1 MIVLTRLS
9 GKEFALNSDLIE
21 RVESTPDTVITL
33 VDGTKYVV
41 AEGVDVVVQDVR
53 RHQAEVAA
61 LSRYL
66 HVQPVPEPAA
76 VEPPGDHGTH
86 RPRST
91 SPMLAVVAPPTDR
104 REGDR

>member
-9 GKEFALNSDLIE
+9 GTEFALNSDLIE
-21 RVESTPDTVITL
+21 RVESTPDTIITL

-41 AEGVDVVVQDVR
+41 AEGVDVVVQGVR

-66 HVQPVPEPAA
+66 HVEPVPE
-76 VEPPGDHGTH
+76 H
-86 RPRST
+86 PRT
-91 SPMLAVVAPPTDR
+91 APVLAVVAPSPDQREDDR
-104 REGDR
+104 